1 MQASSGAGGV
11 GCVGL
16 VDGKEGGG
24 AFGFIGIRVTPCD
37 VIVPA
42 FLHANPCH

>member
-16 VDGKEGGG
+16 VDGKEEGGRLDLL
-24 AFGFIGIRVTPCD
+24 GFE
-37 VIVPA
+37 
-42 FLHANPCH
+42 